1 MEYPD
6 YSDSE
11 LYSMVCEASE
21 EAKELIYNKYKY
33 VIDVLIKKYLYAA
46 KKLGIEYNDLY
57 QEGLVGFADG
67 LNRFDESKKVQL
79 STFLSICVERR
90 LQNAVLKA
98 GRLKNKVL
106 LESLSLDHTYGED
119 PIPLREMIED
129 QKNSDPLQGITK
141 QEEYDELLTCIKK
154 ELSSQE
160 YEVFN
165 LMIHGLRYQDIAL
178 VLSKTPKQ
186 IDNTMQRIKN
196 KIRLILKEMR
206 NFYE

>member
-1 MEYPD
+1 MNYPD

-11 LYSMVCEASE
+11 LYSMICESSE

-33 VIDVLIKKYLYAA
+33 IIDVLIKKYLFTA

-57 QEGLVGFADG
+57 QEGLVGFADA
-67 LNRFDESKKVQL
+67 LNRYDESKNVQL
-79 STFLSICVERR
+79 STFLSLCIERR

-98 GRLKNKVL
+98 GRLKNKL
-106 LESLSLDHTYGED
+106 LLDSLSLDHTYGEFSL
-119 PIPLREMIED
+119 PLREMIQD

-141 QEEYDELLTCIKK
+141 QEEYDELLESIRTT
-154 ELSSQE
+154 LSEQE
-160 YEVFN
+160 YEVYN
-165 LMIHGLRYQDIAL
+165 LMVHGLSYQDIAL
-178 VLSKTPKQ
+178 ILNKTPKQ

-206 NFYE
+206 DSYE